1 MCAERRPQKMLP
13 LLLIFLL
20 TTAGEKTCLRC
31 WPEMPALLDYDLQ
44 ILWGTSP
51 PPVELSQ
58 SLHSFF
64 LEDTSSIK
72 SSYLD
77 KNHLEE
83 ETAKFFSQVDQIIQ
97 KLRNN
102 KSSLLEE
109 IRVYK
114 GLLAERLNRRSE
126 ELKQKACN
134 ESCDIRST
142 VEVTAC
148 ADCNTHVLSCN
159 DAALCPV
166 APNIPDNIQPP
177 REAPCEQP
185 LPISHGPDY
194 PATPSSGHS
203 GQMRSF
209 MLPFLNISSA
219 WNTGLPEGMWDLLWS
234 PDSPSWPLN
243 TWLPAFTPLAKK
255 MKSYIWAIILSTVLL
270 VAIAGVGC
278 YLLWLKGKKKKEAE
292 EEKQGSHSSLGS
304 GKKSQQQMEE
314 KQSTSTLASGMAG
327 DCPRIPSPSSCGP
340 KCSIPRDLEANKP
353 YSQYQLFSPD
363 GNF

>member
-31 WPEMPALLDYDLQ
+31 WPQMPALLDYDLQ

-142 VEVTAC
+142 IEVTAC
-148 ADCNTHVLSCN
+148 ADCNTHILSCN
-159 DAALCPV
+159 DAALCPGQWSLLCPV
-166 APNIPDNIQPP
+166 QENEVLHMGYNPQH
-177 REAPCEQP
+177 C
-185 LPISHGPDY
+185 
-194 PATPSSGHS
+194 ATRGHS
-203 GQMRSF
+203 
-209 MLPFLNISSA
+209 
-219 WNTGLPEGMWDLLWS
+219 WS
-234 PDSPSWPLN
+234 W
-243 TWLPAFTPLAKK
+243 
-255 MKSYIWAIILSTVLL
+255 
-270 VAIAGVGC
+270 
-278 YLLWLKGKKKKEAE
+278 
-292 EEKQGSHSSLGS
+292 EKQGSHSSLGS

-314 KQSTSTLASGMAG
+314 KQSTSTLG
-327 DCPRIPSPSSCGP
+327 
-340 KCSIPRDLEANKP
+340 K
-353 YSQYQLFSPD
+353 D
-363 GNF
+363 GNGSYVDHNQLLEEVNGAQEVSSRS

>member
-1 MCAERRPQKMLP
+1 MLP

-31 WPEMPALLDYDLQ
+31 WPQMPALLDYDLQ

-142 VEVTAC
+142 IEVTAC

-159 DAALCPV
+159 DAALCP
-166 APNIPDNIQPP
+166 
-177 REAPCEQP
+177 
-185 LPISHGPDY
+185 
-194 PATPSSGHS
+194 
-203 GQMRSF
+203 
-209 MLPFLNISSA
+209 
-219 WNTGLPEGMWDLLWS
+219 
-234 PDSPSWPLN
+234 
-243 TWLPAFTPLAKK
+243 AKK

-278 YLLWLKGKKKKEAE
+278 YILWLKGKKKKEAE

-314 KQSTSTLASGMAG
+314 KQSTSTLASQSTARTGML
-327 DCPRIPSPSSCGP
+327 DVQEDVC
-340 KCSIPRDLEANKP
+340 
-353 YSQYQLFSPD
+353 
-363 GNF
+363 

>member
-1 MCAERRPQKMLP
+1 MLP

-58 SLHSFF
+58 N
-64 LEDTSSIK
+64 
-72 SSYLD
+72 

-83 ETAKFFSQVDQIIQ
+83 ETAQFFSQVDQIIQ

-126 ELKQKACN
+126 ELMQK
-134 ESCDIRST
+134 DIRST
-142 VEVTAC
+142 IEVTVC

-159 DAALCPV
+159 DAALCP
-166 APNIPDNIQPP
+166 
-177 REAPCEQP
+177 
-185 LPISHGPDY
+185 
-194 PATPSSGHS
+194 
-203 GQMRSF
+203 
-209 MLPFLNISSA
+209 
-219 WNTGLPEGMWDLLWS
+219 
-234 PDSPSWPLN
+234 
-243 TWLPAFTPLAKK
+243 AKK

-278 YLLWLKGKKKKEAE
+278 YLLWLKRKKKKEAE
-292 EEKQGSHSSLGS
+292 EVLRK
-304 GKKSQQQMEE
+304 
-314 KQSTSTLASGMAG
+314 
-327 DCPRIPSPSSCGP
+327 
-340 KCSIPRDLEANKP
+340 
-353 YSQYQLFSPD
+353 
-363 GNF
+363 

>member
-1 MCAERRPQKMLP
+1 MQFPGGQGASIPHGTTGRAMCAERRPQKMLP

-83 ETAKFFSQVDQIIQ
+83 ETAQFFSQVDQIIQ

-126 ELKQKACN
+126 ELMQK
-134 ESCDIRST
+134 
-142 VEVTAC
+142 
-148 ADCNTHVLSCN
+148 
-159 DAALCPV
+159 
-166 APNIPDNIQPP
+166 
-177 REAPCEQP
+177 
-185 LPISHGPDY
+185 
-194 PATPSSGHS
+194 
-203 GQMRSF
+203 
-209 MLPFLNISSA
+209 
-219 WNTGLPEGMWDLLWS
+219 
-234 PDSPSWPLN
+234 
-243 TWLPAFTPLAKK
+243 AKK

-278 YLLWLKGKKKKEAE
+278 YLLWLKRKKKKEAE

-304 GKKSQQQMEE
+304 AKKSQQELEE
-314 KQSTSTLASGMAG
+314 KQSTSTL
-327 DCPRIPSPSSCGP
+327 
-340 KCSIPRDLEANKP
+340 
-353 YSQYQLFSPD
+353 
-363 GNF
+363 GNGNGNVSTDSFH